1 MKNKALDIIL
11 LGTLTVV
18 LVALYSWSANAFHT
32 VVGLYILYMA
42 VTGLYNLICDY
53 THKRRMMRKN
63 KRG

>member
-18 LVALYSWSANAFHT
+18 LIALYVWSSSAFHT

-53 THKRRMMRKN
+53 AYKRRTMRNN